1 VKDLQGKV
9 AFITGGAGGIGLGMA
24 EVFRDA
30 GMNLVLA
37 DMDQG
42 ALDRAETQLRS
53 KTGGEI
59 LLLKLDVTNRDAM
72 KEAADAVDAR
82 LGGIHVLCNNA
93 GVNAPGPLQD
103 LGYADWDWVLGVN
116 LDGVINGL
124 VTFLPR
130 MLARGE
136 PGHIVNTASV
146 GGLLGMPNLGI
157 YCASK
162 FAVVGLSESLKHDLA
177 DTPIG
182 VSLLAPGIVR
192 SGIAQ
197 SERNRPEKFGG
208 PPPKREEAAAAAAF
222 GTDPVD
228 LGRQVL
234 AAIEADAFYICT
246 HAEFRSYVE
255 QRGDSLLSAFQ
266 GEPDAE
272 LQAAM
277 APIVGPILR

>member
-1 VKDLQGKV
+1 MQDLRGKV

-24 EVFRDA
+24 EVFREA

-42 ALDRAETQLRS
+42 ALDRAEQQLRS
-53 KTGGEI
+53 KPGADV
-59 LLLKLDVTNRDAM
+59 LLLKLDVSDRAAM
-72 KEAADAVDAR
+72 KDAADAVDAR
-82 LGGIHVLCNNA
+82 FGGIHVLCNNA
-93 GVNAPGPLQD
+93 GVNAPGPLQN

-116 LDGVINGL
+116 LDGVVNGL

-162 FAVVGLSESLKHDLA
+162 FAVVGLSESLQHDLA
-177 DTPIG
+177 ETPIG
-182 VSLLAPGIVR
+182 VSVLAPGIVR
-192 SGIAQ
+192 SGIGQ

-208 PPPKREEAAAAAAF
+208 PPPKIGDAAAPAF

-234 AAIEADAFYICT
+234 AAIQADAFYICT
-246 HAEFRSYVE
+246 HPEFRHYVE
-255 QRGDSLLSAFQ
+255 QRGEALLSAFH
-266 GEPDAE
+266 GTPDAE
-272 LQAAM
+272 LESAM

>member
-1 VKDLQGKV
+1 MQDLDGKV

-24 EVFRDA
+24 EVFRAA
-30 GMNLVLA
+30 GMHLVLA
-37 DMDQG
+37 DMDPK
-42 ALDRAETQLRS
+42 ALDAAEEGLRS
-53 KTGGEI
+53 QAGGDI
-59 LLLKLDVTNRDAM
+59 LSLKLDVTDRAAM
-72 KEAADAVDAR
+72 KEAADVVDAR
-82 LGGIHVLCNNA
+82 FGGIHVLCNNA
-93 GVNAPGPLQD
+93 GVNAPGPLQN

-177 DTPIG
+177 QTPIS
-182 VSLLAPGIVR
+182 VSVLAPGIVR
-192 SGIAQ
+192 SGIGQ
-197 SERNRPEKFGG
+197 SERNRPQQFGG
-208 PPPKREEAAAAAAF
+208 PPPKAADAAASAF
-222 GTDPVD
+222 GTDPVE
-228 LGRQVL
+228 LGWQVL
-234 AAIEADAFYICT
+234 AAIKADDFYICT
-246 HAEFRSYVE
+246 HAEFRHYVAE
-255 QRGDSLLSAFQ
+255 RGEALLAAFK
-266 GEPDAE
+266 GWPDAE

>member
-1 VKDLQGKV
+1 MRDLAGKV

-24 EVFRDA
+24 EVFREA
-30 GMNLVLA
+30 GMHLVLA
-37 DMDQG
+37 DMEQG
-42 ALDRAETQLRS
+42 ALERAEVELRRRA
-53 KTGGEI
+53 GGDV
-59 LLLKLDVTNRDAM
+59 LLLRLDVTNRDAM
-72 KEAADAVDAR
+72 KEAADAVDSR
-82 LGGIHVLCNNA
+82 FGGIHVLCNNA

-116 LDGVINGL
+116 LDGVVNGL

-136 PGHIVNTASV
+136 AGHIVNTASV

-177 DTPIG
+177 KTPIG
-182 VSLLAPGIVR
+182 VSVLAPGIVR

-208 PPPKREEAAAAAAF
+208 PPPKREEATASAF

-246 HAEFRSYVE
+246 HAEFRHYVA
-255 QRGDSLLSAFQ
+255 QRGEALLSAFQ
-266 GEPDAE
+266 GTPDPE
-272 LQAAM
+272 LESAM
-277 APIVGPILR
+277 APVVGPILR

>member
-1 VKDLQGKV
+1 MRDLNGKV

-24 EVFRDA
+24 EVFREA
-30 GMNLVLA
+30 GMHLVLA

-42 ALDRAETQLRS
+42 ALDRAEAQLRD
-53 KTGGEI
+53 KEGGDI
-59 LLLKLDVTNRDAM
+59 LLLQLDVTHRDAM
-72 KEAADAVDAR
+72 KEAADVVDAR
-82 LGGIHVLCNNA
+82 FGGVHILCNNA

-116 LDGVINGL
+116 LEGVINGL

-162 FAVVGLSESLKHDLA
+162 FAVVGLSESLQHDLA
-177 DTPIG
+177 DTPLG
-182 VSLLAPGIVR
+182 VSVLAPGIVR
-192 SGIAQ
+192 SGIGQ

-208 PPPKREEAAAAAAF
+208 APTKNGEAAAPAF

-234 AAIEADAFYICT
+234 QAIEADAFYICT
-246 HAEFRSYVE
+246 HPEFRHYVE
-255 QRGDSLLSAFQ
+255 QRGEALLAAFQ
-266 GEPDAE
+266 GSPDPE
-272 LQAAM
+272 LETAM